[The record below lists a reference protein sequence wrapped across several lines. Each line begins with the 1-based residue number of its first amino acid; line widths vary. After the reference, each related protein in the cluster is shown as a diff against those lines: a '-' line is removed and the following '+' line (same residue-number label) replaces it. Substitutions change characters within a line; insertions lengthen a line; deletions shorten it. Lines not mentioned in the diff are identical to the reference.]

1 MKRFLLGAV
10 VAVLCSVPAVSRAET
25 PGEARNA
32 AAPVAP
38 YFLARPAPDTQA
50 AGTDEAREYAAREK
64 ASPQLA
70 QFSGGADGVYITS
83 GAIAVALAI
92 VLILV
97 LI

>member
-10 VAVLCSVPAVSRAET
+10 VAVLCSVPAVSRAE
-25 PGEARNA
+25 PQSEARNT

-38 YFLARPAPDTQA
+38 YFLAAPDTQGA
-50 AGTDEAREYAAREK
+50 STDEASEYAAREK